1 MGRIHNIEGRKN
13 KQDSKRAAVFTKY
26 ARLITVAV
34 KEGGPDP
41 EYNASLKTA
50 IEKAKAMNMPNDN
63 IERAIKKEQ
72 EQEIQ
77 KTLKV
82 SHMKVMDLVELL

>member
-41 EYNASLKTA
+41 
-50 IEKAKAMNMPNDN
+50 
-63 IERAIKKEQ
+63 
-72 EQEIQ
+72 
-77 KTLKV
+77 
-82 SHMKVMDLVELL
+82 

>member
-63 IERAIKKEQ
+63 IEKKEQ
-72 EQEIQ
+72 VQEIQ

-82 SHMKVMDLVELL
+82 LYTKVMVPVELL

>member
-41 EYNASLKTA
+41 EYNAFFKNCNWKGKSCEYA
-50 IEKAKAMNMPNDN
+50 
-63 IERAIKKEQ
+63 
-72 EQEIQ
+72 
-77 KTLKV
+77 
-82 SHMKVMDLVELL
+82 